1 MNNDTAMESKQDR
14 NTMPGALEGLRVLDL
29 SRFISGPYCAMMLGD
44 MGAEVVKIEKP
55 GSGELVRKYEPS
67 LGGNSL
73 YSMVFNRNKKSLS
86 IDLREPA
93 GQQLLRDL
101 VKEADVLIENFR
113 PGTMEKMGCGWDDLS
128 AINPGLIMARISG
141 FGQDGPYADRPC
153 FDVISQA
160 MSGLMDLTG
169 EPDGPPT
176 VIGTYVS
183 DYITAN
189 YATIGILGALRARE
203 RSGEGQVVDV
213 ALLDCAVSMLLTA
226 IPERKLLGTRMTR
239 RGNRDRYG
247 PPTASYRTADGHW
260 VYITAGTMFPRFA
273 KAIGR
278 PDLLEDPRYA
288 TFAARIE
295 HTAEVE
301 KIAADWIGRRS
312 TQEVLETLEAADL
325 PCAKIADIDDVINNP
340 QLRHREQIIEVDHP
354 GVGNV
359 PMQGVTIRLS
369 KTPLTVRSSLPD
381 IGQHSREI
389 LASWLNYDQDEVDA
403 LLGKGIIAARE
414 ETA

>member
-1 MNNDTAMESKQDR
+1 MS
-14 NTMPGALEGLRVLDL
+14 GALEGLRVLDL

-55 GSGELVRKYEPS
+55 GSGELVRKYEPAI
-67 LGGNSL
+67 GGNSL
-73 YSMVFNRNKKSLS
+73 YAMVFNRNKKSLS
-86 IDLREPA
+86 IDLRQEA
-93 GQQLLRDL
+93 GQKLLREL

-113 PGTMEKMGCGWDDLS
+113 PGTMEKMGCGWDALR
-128 AINPGLIMARISG
+128 AINPRLIMARISG

-169 EPDGPPT
+169 DPDGPPT
-176 VIGTYVS
+176 VVGTYVS

-189 YATIGILGALRARE
+189 YATIGILGALQARE
-203 RSGEGQVVDV
+203 RTGEGQVVDV
-213 ALLDCAVSMLLTA
+213 ALLDSAVSMLLTA
-226 IPERKLLGTRMTR
+226 IPERKLMGTRMTR

-247 PPTASYRTADGHW
+247 PPTASYLTADGDW

-278 PDLLEDPRYA
+278 PELLDDPRYA
-288 TFAARIE
+288 TFAARIK

-301 KIAADWIGRRS
+301 KMAADWIGQR
-312 TQEVLETLEAADL
+312 TTKEVLETLEAADL
-325 PCAKIADIDDVINNP
+325 PCAKIADIDDVIDNP
-340 QLRHREQIIEVDHP
+340 QLRHRQQIIEVDHP
-354 GVGNV
+354 GIGKV

-369 KTPLTVRSSLPD
+369 KTPLTVRSALPE
-381 IGQHSREI
+381 IGEHSDEV
-389 LASWLNYDQDEVDA
+389 LASWLNYDQANLAE
-403 LLGKGIIAARE
+403 LLDSGVVSVRDQPDPSR
-414 ETA
+414 